1 MLNRTEAPA
10 FKKTT
15 QFDLLKPETT
25 LLKNG
30 LAVHY
35 LHGGQQDVIKIELLF
50 QAGKW
55 HEEKAGAGH
64 FSGNLITKGTKKK
77 SSFEIAKIFDFY
89 GAHVEVNPGLDL
101 ISVSLY
107 TLTKNLT
114 SVLGLLSEIISDSVF
129 PEKELKQ
136 AKDIYLQNLKVNRE
150 KTSFQASVNFRK
162 NIFGG
167 DHPYGKELEEKDIE
181 LLSTNDL
188 LNHHNNFFKD
198 CMIIVSGKFS
208 ETEQESIDE
217 TFSRVIT
224 NPVKEKAY
232 VTAVDKPAR
241 VIIEK
246 EGSIQASVRIGKRFI
261 GRNNPD
267 YFEVILLNHML
278 GGYFGSRLM
287 KNIREDKGLTYGIY
301 SSIHTL
307 MHHNYLSIGADVNK
321 ENLELTFDEIRKE
334 LKRLRSEIIPP
345 DELETARNHFIGSLQ
360 AEITT
365 PFSHADKFKNILIY
379 SLPQDFYNRLIQR
392 IDTISAEDLM
402 TTAEKYFHE
411 DSFYEI
417 AVG

>member
-15 QFDLLKPETT
+15 QFDLLKPEST

-50 QAGKW
+50 RAGKW
-55 HEEKAGAGH
+55 QEEKAGAGH
-64 FSGNLITKGTKKK
+64 FSGTLITKGTKTK
-77 SSFEIAKIFDFY
+77 SSFEIAKTFDFY
-89 GAHVEVNPGLDL
+89 GAHIEVNPGLDL

-107 TLTKNLT
+107 TLTKNLP
-114 SVLGLLSEIISDSVF
+114 SVLGLLSEIISESVF

-162 NIFGG
+162 NLFGEN
-167 DHPYGKELEEKDIE
+167 HPYGRELEEKDIE

-188 LNHHNNFFKD
+188 LNHHTNFFKD

-208 ETEQESIDE
+208 GTNQELIDE
-217 TFSRVIT
+217 TFSRIER
-224 NPVKEKAY
+224 NPIKEKAHFPN
-232 VTAVDKPAR
+232 ADKPAR
-241 VIIEK
+241 LIIEK

-267 YFEVILLNHML
+267 YFDVLLLNHML

-307 MHHNYLSIGADVNK
+307 MQDNYLSIGADVNK
-321 ENLELTFDEIRKE
+321 ENLEMTFDEIRKE
-334 LKRLRSEIIPP
+334 LKRLRSELISP

-365 PFSHADKFKNILIY
+365 PFSHADKFKNIMIY
-379 SLPQDFYNRLIQR
+379 SLPQDFYNRLIHR
-392 IDTISAEDLM
+392 IDTISSKDLIN
-402 TTAEKYFHE
+402 TAEAYFHE
-411 DSFYEI
+411 ESFYEI